1 MENFNPNRILI
12 TVGHSASGMADVQ
25 SLLQQLGMATPLA
38 GKQHGM
44 AAADISTY
52 LLKRAGQKADFLQPV
67 VQIKPTPLWQSLAL
81 DLLLANDQQNFWGWA
96 DTQAIHMLDYW
107 HEADPTFHFVLV
119 YDHPTHALV
128 RAFAQQS
135 LDEAALAQF
144 QQSWQH
150 YHAAL
155 LHFYTRHP
163 SRCLL
168 VQATEVLT
176 QPQSLLDAL
185 CTRLNLALHANTAL
199 QLPTQPDAQQ
209 LYLAQAVLQQV
220 QWPAADDEELQA
232 TADVPQPDLPPILPL
247 ASWNVSVDLHQ
258 QLGYVQQTLEET
270 QHTLVERETRIQ
282 AQEAEKSQREQALKE
297 SNEENELLLAQ
308 LHQVQEELER
318 FYLEKQALQ
327 QTQEKLE
334 QQGQAWQKQLAQTQ
348 QTLAERETRIQAQ
361 EAEKSQREQALKES
375 NEENEL
381 LLAQLHQVQEE
392 LERFYLE
399 KQALQQTQE
408 KLEQQGQAW
417 QKQLAQTQQ
426 TLAERDEKI
435 TALQNQPANTAQLQ
449 ELEEENHLLLAQ
461 LHQVQEELERYYLEN
476 QALKQQGQPTGKK
489 EPSSPSK
496 TYPVAHYGAADRVK
510 QQLTYRLGNTLV
522 QQSRSFKGILTLP
535 GALQQ
540 QVRQFKQD
548 QQARAGQKLPPIERY
563 ADAHEAERVRQHL
576 SYRLGKTLIENYRSP
591 IGWVKMPFAMR
602 KEVKE
607 FRQQRTQRHH

>member
-348 QTLAERETRIQAQ
+348 QTLAER
-361 EAEKSQREQALKES
+361 
-375 NEENEL
+375 
-381 LLAQLHQVQEE
+381 
-392 LERFYLE
+392 
-399 KQALQQTQE
+399 
-408 KLEQQGQAW
+408 
-417 QKQLAQTQQ
+417 
-426 TLAERDEKI
+426 DEKI

>member
-12 TVGHSASGMADVQ
+12 TVGHPASGMADVQ
-25 SLLQQLGMATPLA
+25 TLLQQLGMATPLA

-52 LLKRAGQKADFLQPV
+52 LLKRAGQKTDFLQPV

-96 DTQAIHMLDYW
+96 DTQAIQMLDYW
-107 HEADPTFHFVLV
+107 HEADPAFHFVLV
-119 YDHPTHALV
+119 YDHPAHALV

-135 LDEAALAQF
+135 LDDAALAQL

-176 QPQSLLDAL
+176 QPQSLIDAL
-185 CTRLNLALHANTAL
+185 CARLNLALDASAAL

-209 LYLAQAVLQQV
+209 LYLAQAVLQQI

-232 TADVPQPDLPPILPL
+232 AADVPQSELPPILPL
-247 ASWNVSVDLHQ
+247 TSWNVSVDLRQ
-258 QLGYVQQTLEET
+258 QLGY
-270 QHTLVERETRIQ
+270 
-282 AQEAEKSQREQALKE
+282 AQ
-297 SNEENELLLAQ
+297 
-308 LHQVQEELER
+308 
-318 FYLEKQALQ
+318 QALQ

-348 QTLAERETRIQAQ
+348 QTLAERETHIQAQ
-361 EAEKSQREQALKES
+361 EAEKNQRTQALK
-375 NEENEL
+375 
-381 LLAQLHQVQEE
+381 
-392 LERFYLE
+392 
-399 KQALQQTQE
+399 
-408 KLEQQGQAW
+408 KLEEDKSQLSQKLTQAEESL
-417 QKQLAQTQQ
+417 KQHKK
-426 TLAERDEKI
+426 TLAEHHEKI
-435 TALQNQPANTAQLQ
+435 TALQKQPANTAQLQ
-449 ELEEENHLLLAQ
+449 ELEEENELLLAQ

-476 QALKQQGQPTGKK
+476 QALKQGQPTGKK

-496 TYPVAHYGAADRVK
+496 TYPVAYYGAADRVK
-510 QQLTYRLGNTLV
+510 QQLSYRLGHTMV

-576 SYRLGKTLIENYRSP
+576 SYRLGKILLENYRTP
-591 IGWVKMPFAMR
+591 IGWVKLPFAMR
-602 KEVKE
+602 REVKD
-607 FRQQRTQRHH
+607 FRQHRAQKSHH

>member
-12 TVGHSASGMADVQ
+12 TVGHPASGMADVQ
-25 SLLQQLGMATPLA
+25 TLLQQLGMATPLA

-52 LLKRAGQKADFLQPV
+52 LLKRAGQKTDFLQPV

-96 DTQAIHMLDYW
+96 DTQAIQMLDYW
-107 HEADPTFHFVLV
+107 HEADPAFHFVLV
-119 YDHPTHALV
+119 YDHPAHALV

-135 LDEAALAQF
+135 LDDAALAQL

-176 QPQSLLDAL
+176 QPQSLIDAL
-185 CTRLNLALHANTAL
+185 CARLNLALHASAAL

-232 TADVPQPDLPPILPL
+232 AADVPQSELPPILPL
-247 ASWNVSVDLHQ
+247 TSWNVSVDLRQ

-270 QHTLVERETRIQ
+270 QH
-282 AQEAEKSQREQALKE
+282 
-297 SNEENELLLAQ
+297 
-308 LHQVQEELER
+308 
-318 FYLEKQALQ
+318 
-327 QTQEKLE
+327 
-334 QQGQAWQKQLAQTQ
+334 
-348 QTLAERETRIQAQ
+348 TLAERETRIQAQ

-476 QALKQQGQPTGKK
+476 QALKQGQPTGKK

-496 TYPVAHYGAADRVK
+496 TYPVAYYGAADRVK
-510 QQLTYRLGNTLV
+510 QQLSYRLGHTMV

-576 SYRLGKTLIENYRSP
+576 SYRLGKILLENYRTP
-591 IGWVKMPFAMR
+591 IGWIKLPFAMR
-602 KEVKE
+602 REVKD
-607 FRQQRTQRHH
+607 FRQHRVQSHH